1 MSYGCVFCFSNEAM
15 PGILKIGMTNE
26 KIETYLHKLNT
37 CYDEWKP
44 PTPYNI
50 EIAKYVYCPE
60 KKLASI
66 TKFLDNIVTITGL
79 PKSIKEVN
87 ISMGNNFFKVSISE
101 ISNLFEV
108 MDGDLWEKNESDSE
122 EESEEE
128 IEEEIEEDDNI
139 DSLVKYCFDLIGKT
153 HYIREININDY
164 KIEEEIEEDNDRMLK
179 YCLSLIGKTHCIR
192 KKII

>member
-87 ISMGNNFFKVSISE
+87 ISMGNNFYDVPISD
-101 ISNLFEV
+101 ISNLFEL
-108 MDGDLWEKNESDSE
+108 MDGDLWEKSESDSE
-122 EESEEE
+122 EESDVE
-128 IEEEIEEDDNI
+128 IEKDDNI

-153 HYIREININDY
+153 HYIREINIKDY
-164 KIEEEIEEDNDRMLK
+164 KIEEEIEEDNDHMLK
-179 YCLSLIGKTHCIR
+179 YCRSLIGKTHCIR

>member
-1 MSYGCVFCFSNEAM
+1 MSYRCVFCFSNEAM

-87 ISMGNNFFKVSISE
+87 ISMGNNFYDVPISD
-101 ISNLFEV
+101 ISNLFEL
-108 MDGDLWEKNESDSE
+108 MDGDLWEKSESDSE
-122 EESEEE
+122 EESDVE
-128 IEEEIEEDDNI
+128 IEKDDNI

-153 HYIREININDY
+153 HYIREINIKDY
-164 KIEEEIEEDNDRMLK
+164 KIEEEIEEDNDHMLK
-179 YCLSLIGKTHCIR
+179 YCRSLIGKTHCIR

>member
-122 EESEEE
+122 EESDEE
-128 IEEEIEEDDNI
+128 IEKDDNI
-139 DSLVKYCFDLIGKT
+139 DFLVKYCFDLIGKT
-153 HYIREININDY
+153 HYIREINIKDY
-164 KIEEEIEEDNDRMLK
+164 NFEEEIEVDNDRMLK
-179 YCLSLIGKTHCIR
+179 YCRSLIGKTHYIS